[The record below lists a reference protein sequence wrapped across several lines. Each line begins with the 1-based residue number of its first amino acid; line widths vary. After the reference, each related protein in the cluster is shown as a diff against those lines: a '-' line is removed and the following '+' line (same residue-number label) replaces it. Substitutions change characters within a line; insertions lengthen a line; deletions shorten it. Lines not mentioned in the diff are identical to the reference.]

1 MASVICVGC
10 MLVVWQSVVCG
21 ECDLCWVHAC
31 SVAELCVAS
40 VICVGCMLVVWQSVV
55 CGECDLCWVH
65 ACSVT
70 ECCVW

>member
-31 SVAELCVAS
+31 SD
-40 VICVGCMLVVWQSVV
+40 SVV

-65 ACSVT
+65 ACSVA
-70 ECCVW
+70 ECCVWRV